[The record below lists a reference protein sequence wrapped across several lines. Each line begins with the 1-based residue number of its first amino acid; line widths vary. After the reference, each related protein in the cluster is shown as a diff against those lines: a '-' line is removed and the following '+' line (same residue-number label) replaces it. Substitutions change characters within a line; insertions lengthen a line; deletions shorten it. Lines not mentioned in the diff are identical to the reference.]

1 MININSEERIVDA
14 SNDEM
19 KERIVDSSND
29 EMKERIYNDSG
40 SNEEQISHEDNKKW
54 SPTRFNS
61 QQINIIDYVLKNGQ
75 LYVPYMKSIKKENG
89 NKHNKD
95 SYIFGFNELSSKF
108 HRVYLHDNNFI
119 VSNKTFYYDFWQMV
133 YNLISNGL
141 TLFINNISRAE
152 IRGIINTN
160 QALKNEGKENN
171 LVQLTAAEYILMKIR
186 NPPIMIFPKNEEEIE
201 QFNSFVKFAPFVA
214 HALTHGIFERY
225 IKFNDGV
232 EYNKRFKYEI
242 KPKIK
247 IVQVPRDLQNKFNR
261 VYKYFDELKNVL
273 TYDEETGF
281 YVYKQDGV
289 SLPVICIHEYMILNG
304 CSLSEVSIKC
314 YLDGMC
320 KYCGA
325 EMNAYHQS
333 AKQELPV
340 KCYDLIYKF
349 MDCLNENVDQ
359 SLMMFGIFDVLYNSV
374 KKNVD
379 SANPNNYD
387 ESVVAFSAL
396 YLYAMYMITKH
407 VINYSPTKI
416 NKFIDSA
423 KKYWSDIGW
432 NQKNIDQTL
441 ESQMFDELR
450 NNNNGVNLLK
460 QFIFHNEIPF
470 LDVLPLSVMFDTMI
484 NPKEKEENK
493 LKADTMIRKLYLD
506 NKIHDFNKKF
516 FDMLMKTWTVITTKP
531 IIEKYPKQDFET
543 IINSIQTKKLD
554 RGQRFFNECCKKWC
568 PVNIEHEWKN
578 EQCIHCHIKKD
589 MSNQKEIYNNNVNV
603 INNSYLQ
610 EPHVI
615 NDEKLILGPVH
626 SLIEISKCKAEEL
639 YDKHLIIDAYVLK
652 QAIDKK
658 LVELSEWDELKAL
671 IVALIG
677 CKAEEVKHD
686 TQFIKQ
692 CLVYIIMNGITTK
705 EHMLNELQNIFF
717 KIENIDWLT
726 L

>member
-1 MININSEERIVDA
+1 MNSEEGIVNISNEENVEQINSET
-14 SNDEM
+14 
-19 KERIVDSSND
+19 KEDQIINEDS
-29 EMKERIYNDSG
+29 
-40 SNEEQISHEDNKKW
+40 KKW
-54 SPTRFNS
+54 TATRFNS

-75 LYVPYMKSIKKENG
+75 LSIPYMKFNEKEHEDRH
-89 NKHNKD
+89 KE
-95 SYIFGFNELSSKF
+95 SYIFGFNELSSTF
-108 HRVYLHDNNFI
+108 HRIYSHDNYI

-141 TLFINNISRAE
+141 ILYINNVSRAE
-152 IRGIINTN
+152 LRGIIDTN
-160 QALKNEGKENN
+160 QKIKTDEKTSNIIE
-171 LVQLTAAEYILMKIR
+171 LTAAEYILMKIR
-186 NPPIMIFPKNEEEIE
+186 NPPITIFPKNKEDIE
-201 QFNSFVKFAPFVA
+201 KFNSFIEFAPFVA

-232 EYNKRFKYEI
+232 EYNNRFNYEI

-247 IVQVPRDLQNKFNR
+247 IVQVPHDLQNKFNKI
-261 VYKYFDELKNVL
+261 YKHFNELKSML
-273 TYDEETGF
+273 SYDEENGF

-289 SLPVICIHEYMILNG
+289 SLPIICIHEYMILNG

-314 YLDGMC
+314 YLDGTC

-359 SLMMFGIFDVLYNSV
+359 SLMMIGIFDVLYNSV

-407 VINYSPTKI
+407 AINYSPTKI

-423 KKYWSDIGW
+423 KKYWSSIGW
-432 NQKNIDQTL
+432 NQRSIDQTL
-441 ESQMFDELR
+441 ESSMFDELQD
-450 NNNNGVNLLK
+450 NNNGVNLLK
-460 QFIFHNEIPF
+460 QFIFHNEISF
-470 LDVLPLSVMFDTMI
+470 LDILPLSVMFDTVV
-484 NPKEKEENK
+484 NPKEKDK

-506 NKIHDFNKKF
+506 NKMNDFNKKIF
-516 FDMLMKTWTVITTKP
+516 NMIMKTWTVITTKP
-531 IIEKYPKQDFET
+531 IIEKYPKQDFKS
-543 IINSIQTKKLD
+543 IINNIKTKKLNS
-554 RGQRFFNECCKKWC
+554 GQRFFNECCKKWC
-568 PVNIEHEWKN
+568 PINIDHEWKN
-578 EQCIHCHIKKD
+578 GQCIHCHIKQD
-589 MSNQKEIYNNNVNV
+589 LSNQKEIYNNNVNV

-610 EPHVI
+610 EPNVI
-615 NDEKLILGPVH
+615 SDEKLILGPVH
-626 SLIEISKCKAEEL
+626 SMVEISKCKAEEL
-639 YDKHLIIDAYVLK
+639 YDKHLTIDAYVLK

-658 LVELSEWDELKAL
+658 LVELSDWDELNAL

-692 CLVYIIMNGITTK
+692 CLVYIIINGIATK